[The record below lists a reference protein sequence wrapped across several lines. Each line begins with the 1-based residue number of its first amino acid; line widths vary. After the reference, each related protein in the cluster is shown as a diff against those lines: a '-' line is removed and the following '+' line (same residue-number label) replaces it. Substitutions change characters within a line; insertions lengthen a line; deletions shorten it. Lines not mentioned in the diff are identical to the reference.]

1 MEKLFQPLCIA
12 AAFLHVSNP
21 RNAEKPT
28 VLINFMGWTFS
39 KEGKQQQQKDD
50 IFTCNY
56 HLGRNSWI
64 QTCAGIL
71 EQLAVKVC
79 ILNCFS

>member
-28 VLINFMGWTFS
+28 VPINFMGWTFS
-39 KEGKQQQQKDD
+39 KAGKQQQKDG

-56 HLGRNSWI
+56 HVGRNSQI
-64 QTCAGIL
+64 QTCVGIL
-71 EQLAVKVC
+71 EQLAIKVC